1 MSETIVILVVALLIG
16 VVKDSKQELMIA
28 IPIESD
34 IVQLYKIDDKY
45 QCPDYCDVKHIHK
58 IHSDSKPLTFDKKSK
73 IKIYL
78 QK

>member
-1 MSETIVILVVALLIG
+1 MV
-16 VVKDSKQELMIA
+16 A

-45 QCPDYCDVKHIHK
+45 QCPDYCGVKHIHK

-73 IKIYL
+73 KKIYL

>member
-1 MSETIVILVVALLIG
+1 MSETIIILAIALLIG

-28 IPIESD
+28 IPIEED
-34 IVQLYKIDDKY
+34 IVQLYMIDDKY
-45 QCPDYCDVKHIHK
+45 QCPDYCGVKHIHK

>member
-1 MSETIVILVVALLIG
+1 MSETMVIVMVALLIG
-16 VVKDSKQELMIA
+16 VVKESKQEVMVA

-45 QCPDYCDVKHIHK
+45 QCPDYCGTNHIHK
-58 IHSDSKPLTFDKKSK
+58 IHSDSQPLTFDKKSK

>member
-1 MSETIVILVVALLIG
+1 MSSWFFNEKNKPQYV
-16 VVKDSKQELMIA
+16 A
-28 IPIESD
+28 IPLESD
-34 IVQLYKIDDKY
+34 IVQLYEIDDKY
-45 QCPDYCDVKHIHK
+45 QCPDYCGVKHIHK

>member
-1 MSETIVILVVALLIG
+1 MENEERHSY
-16 VVKDSKQELMIA
+16 
-28 IPIESD
+28 IENGQRYLQCKGCYD
-34 IVQLYKIDDKY
+34 YQKVDDKY
-45 QCPDYCDVKHIHK
+45 QCPDYCGVKHIHK

>member
-1 MSETIVILVVALLIG
+1 MV
-16 VVKDSKQELMIA
+16 A
-28 IPIESD
+28 IPIEED
-34 IVQLYKIDDKY
+34 IVQLYMIDDKY
-45 QCPDYCDVKHIHK
+45 QCPDYCGIKHIHK

>member
-1 MSETIVILVVALLIG
+1 MVLLIG
-16 VVKDSKQELMIA
+16 VVKDSKQELIVA

-34 IVQLYKIDDKY
+34 IVQLYKINDKY
-45 QCPDYCDVKHIHK
+45 QCPDYCSVKHIHK
-58 IHSDSKPLTFDKKSK
+58 IHSDSQPLTFDKNSK

>member
-1 MSETIVILVVALLIG
+1 MSSWFFNEKNKPQYV
-16 VVKDSKQELMIA
+16 A

-34 IVQLYKIDDKY
+34 IVQIYEIDDKY
-45 QCPDYCDVKHIHK
+45 QCPDYCGVLHIHK
-58 IHSDSKPLTFDKKSK
+58 IHSDSQPLTFDKNSK

>member
-1 MSETIVILVVALLIG
+1 VAFLIG
-16 VVKDSKQELMIA
+16 VIKDSKQELMIA

-45 QCPDYCDVKHIHK
+45 QCPDYCGVKHIHK
-58 IHSDSKPLTFDKKSK
+58 IHPDSQPLTFNKNSK

>member
-1 MSETIVILVVALLIG
+1 MSETIVILAVALLIG
-16 VVKDSKQELMIA
+16 VVKDSKEELMVA

-34 IVQLYKIDDKY
+34 IVQLYKINDKY
-45 QCPDYCDVKHIHK
+45 QCPDYCGVKHIHK
-58 IHSDSKPLTFDKKSK
+58 IHSDSQPLTFDKKSK

>member
-1 MSETIVILVVALLIG
+1 MAFLIG
-16 VVKDSKQELMIA
+16 VIKDSKQELMIA

-45 QCPDYCDVKHIHK
+45 QCPDYCGTNHIHK

>member
-1 MSETIVILVVALLIG
+1 VALLIG
-16 VVKDSKQELMIA
+16 VVKDSKQELMVA

-45 QCPDYCDVKHIHK
+45 QCPDYCGTNHIHK